1 MTAWEKLRVN
11 LSRALAGIGF
21 ALCFTGNAL
30 AQEHGQ
36 ASIFIYHRFG
46 ETQYPTTSV
55 SIAQLEAHIAELKSG
70 RYQVMSLDAI
80 IDALAAGQPLPEHAV
95 AISIDDGF
103 ATTYTQA
110 WPRLRAAGLPFTLF
124 ITTQV
129 IDEKSS
135 SILSWDQIREMLAG
149 GGVTIGHHSGAH
161 QHMPQASEAANAAD
175 IAKASA
181 RFKEEL
187 GMQPNLFAYP
197 YGEYSRRDRNQIAA
211 LGFKAAFGQHSGV
224 VHSGADR
231 FALPRFAM
239 NAQYGGKD
247 RFKLVAN
254 ALPMPVLDITP
265 EDPLLGPDNN
275 PPAFGFTVQKT
286 VTGLDRLQCY
296 ASTQD
301 APVPIQQ
308 LGDDRVEVRMP
319 TPFARGLGRINCT
332 LPERDGRW
340 RWLGQAFYIP

>member
-1 MTAWEKLRVN
+1 MIAWEKLKGNLRRV
-11 LSRALAGIGF
+11 LAGVCL
-21 ALCFTGNAL
+21 ALLSGAAV
-30 AQEHGQ
+30 AQDHGQ

-46 ETQYPTTSV
+46 EMKYPTTSV
-55 SIAQLEAHIAELKSG
+55 SIAQLEAHIAELVSG
-70 RYQVMSLDAI
+70 RYQVMPLDAI

-103 ATTYTQA
+103 ASTYTQA

-124 ITTQV
+124 ITTDS

-135 SILSWDQIREMLAG
+135 NNLSWDQIREMLAG
-149 GGVTIGHHSGAH
+149 GGVTIGHHSAAH
-161 QHMPQASEAANAAD
+161 QHMPRANEAVNSAD
-175 IAKASA
+175 IARASA
-181 RFKEEL
+181 RFKTEL
-187 GMQPNLFAYP
+187 GMQPSLFAYP
-197 YGEYSRRDRNQIAA
+197 YGEYTLRDRNQIAA

-239 NAQYGGKD
+239 NLRYGSKE
-247 RFKLVAN
+247 RFKLAAN
-254 ALPMPVLDITP
+254 ALPMPVLNITP

-275 PPAFGFTVQKT
+275 PPAFGFTVQSM

-301 APVPIQQ
+301 AAVPVQR
-308 LGDDRVEVRMP
+308 LGDNRIEVRMP
-319 TPFARGLGRINCT
+319 TPFPRGRGRINCT
-332 LPERDGRW
+332 LPERGGRW
-340 RWLGQAFYIP
+340 RWLGQAFVIP

>member
-1 MTAWEKLRVN
+1 MIAWEKLKGNLWRV
-11 LSRALAGIGF
+11 LAGACL
-21 ALCFTGNAL
+21 ALLSGAAV
-30 AQEHGQ
+30 AQDHGQ

-46 ETQYPTTSV
+46 EMKYPTTSV
-55 SIAQLEAHIAELKSG
+55 SIAQLEAHIAELVSG
-70 RYQVMSLDAI
+70 RYQVMPLDAI

-95 AISIDDGF
+95 AISIDDAF
-103 ATTYTQA
+103 ASTYTQA

-124 ITTQV
+124 ITTDS

-135 SILSWDQIREMLAG
+135 NNLSWDQIREMLAG
-149 GGVTIGHHSGAH
+149 GGVTIGHHSAAH
-161 QHMPQASEAANAAD
+161 QHMPRANEAMNSAD

-181 RFKEEL
+181 RFKTEL

-197 YGEYSRRDRNQIAA
+197 YGEYTLRDRNQIAA

-239 NAQYGGKD
+239 NLRYGSKE
-247 RFKLVAN
+247 RFKLAAN
-254 ALPMPVLDITP
+254 ALPMPVLNITP

-275 PPAFGFTVQKT
+275 PPAFGFTVQSM

-301 APVPIQQ
+301 AAVPVQR
-308 LGDDRVEVRMP
+308 LGDNRIEVRMP
-319 TPFARGLGRINCT
+319 APFPRGRGRINCT
-332 LPERDGRW
+332 LPERGGRW
-340 RWLGQAFYIP
+340 RWLGQAFVIP